1 MTVAEWQTELLDTSY
16 METKTIDLIKYKGWV
31 KVLIVNQILS
41 TIGNIKKAVWEIYMY
56 MQILYWGF
64 KCKAVL

>member
-1 MTVAEWQTELLDTSY
+1 MTVAEWQTELLDTSC

-41 TIGNIKKAVWEIYMY
+41 TIGNIKKAVWELCMY